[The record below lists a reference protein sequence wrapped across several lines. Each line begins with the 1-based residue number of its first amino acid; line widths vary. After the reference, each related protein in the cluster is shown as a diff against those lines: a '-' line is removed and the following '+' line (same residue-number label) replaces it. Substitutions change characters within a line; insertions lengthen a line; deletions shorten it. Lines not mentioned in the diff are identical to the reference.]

1 MINSSV
7 CVTKL
12 NSKIISWLDKNGRIE
27 LLSVSDADKDIIGNI
42 YVAKVKNV
50 VKNLQACFVEY
61 EKDTLGFLNF
71 NDVPS
76 GMKIVEGMEIPVQ
89 IVKEASKNKEAVVT
103 MKLSIS
109 GVYCIAQTG
118 DGKLSVS
125 HKLSG
130 GDRARIKKELAQEL
144 PYNLIVRTNAGLL
157 DDFDELKKEAE
168 LLFGRLDEIY
178 GKAETRTIYSMIYK
192 SEPEYV
198 RFVKGIAQNAYER
211 ILTDDREIFENLS
224 DFNPSLYTDSFPM
237 RKLYSLETKLD
248 EILSKQVWLKNGGNI
263 VIEHTEALTVID
275 VNSAKNDA
283 KKNRE
288 QVALC
293 INLEAAE
300 EIARQIRIRNISG
313 IILID
318 FINMNDTASRELL
331 TEKLKQFT
339 SGDNIR
345 CDFVDFT
352 KLGLAELVRQKTK
365 PPVYEVIKFDD
376 YH

>member
-12 NSKIISWLDKNGRIE
+12 NSKIISWLDKKGRIE

-61 EKDTLGFLNF
+61 EKDTLGFLSF

-125 HKLSG
+125 HKLNG

-288 QVALC
+288 QVALG